1 MKSVSAPIRMAT
13 RSLKPP
19 RVGFVSLGCP
29 KALVDS
35 EQIITQL
42 RAEGYDIA
50 PNYAGADL
58 VVVNTCGFIDS
69 AVEESLDAIAEA
81 LAENGKVIVTGCL
94 GAKSG
99 DGGGN
104 LIKQIHP
111 KVLAVTGPHAK
122 DEVMRHVHAHLPQPH
137 DPFIDLVPAAGIK
150 LTPKHYAYLKI
161 SEGCNHRCTF
171 CIIPSMRGDLVSRPV
186 GSVMQE
192 AENLV
197 KSGVKEL
204 LVISQDTSAYGVD
217 VKYRTGFWNGRP
229 LKTRMTELCEA
240 LGSIG
245 GVDKPWV
252 RLHYVYP
259 YPHVDEV
266 IPLMAEGKILPYLD
280 IPFQHANPRIL
291 KLMKR
296 PAAAEKTLERIHAW
310 RNVCPELTIRS
321 TFIAGFPGET
331 EAEFQELLDFLTE
344 AQLDR
349 VGCFAYSP
357 VEGAK
362 ANLLPDAV
370 PTELREERQ
379 ARFMAHQEKI
389 SMKRLQAKVGREIDV
404 LVDRLAKAESGAR
417 VAIARSKADAPDID
431 GVVYVT
437 DISRKVQP
445 GEFLRVRVVG
455 AQEHDLVAEVA
466 L

>member
-1 MKSVSAPIRMAT
+1 MKSSAIRA
-13 RSLKPP
+13 RPAPAP

-35 EQIITQL
+35 ESILTQL

-50 PNYAGADL
+50 PSYEGSDL
-58 VVVNTCGFIDS
+58 VVVNTCGFIDA
-69 AVEESLDAIAEA
+69 AVQESLDAIGEA

-94 GAKSG
+94 GAKEGVVESA
-99 DGGGN
+99 
-104 LIKQIHP
+104 HP
-111 KVLAVTGPHAK
+111 SVLAVTGPHATA
-122 DEVMRHVHAHLPQPH
+122 EVMEHVHKHLPKPH
-137 DPFIDLVPAAGIK
+137 DPFTDLVPPQGIR

-186 GSVMQE
+186 GDVMKE

-197 KSGVKEL
+197 RAGVKEL
-204 LVISQDTSAYGVD
+204 LVVSQDTSAYGVD
-217 VKYRTGFWNGRP
+217 VKYRTGFWGGRP
-229 LKTRMTELCEA
+229 LRTRMTELCNA
-240 LGSIG
+240 LGSLG
-245 GVDKPWV
+245 AWV

-280 IPFQHANPRIL
+280 IPFQHASPRIL

-296 PAAAEKTLERIHAW
+296 PAATEKTLERIRAW
-310 RNVCPELTIRS
+310 RAVCPDITIRS

-331 EAEFQELLDFLTE
+331 EAEFEELLDFLRE
-344 AQLDR
+344 AELDR

-362 ANLLPDAV
+362 ANELPDPV
-370 PTELREERQ
+370 PEEVKEERRM
-379 ARFMAHQEKI
+379 RFMQVQAQI
-389 SMKRLQAKVGREIDV
+389 SARKLAAKVGRTLDV
-404 LVDRLAKAESGAR
+404 LVDEVRGTT
-417 VAIARSKADAPDID
+417 AIGRTRADAPEID
-431 GVVYVT
+431 GTITVRGAKGAKAGDLLRATVT
-437 DISRKVQP
+437 
-445 GEFLRVRVVG
+445 
-455 AQEHDLVAEVA
+455 AATEHDLTAKVIPA
-466 L
+466 